1 MKAHLVKREGV
12 CPADLIGRILCHDL
26 APGGPATKAGLRK
39 GHRVLEEDVPV
50 LLRQEWEDLHLVE
63 LDEGDLTEEEAG
75 VRLARAIAGAGVIFT
90 ERPHGKWELIAAHR
104 GLLKIQV
111 DCLRRLNAL
120 HGIAVYTLFSDQVVS
135 EAETVAN
142 AQIAPLAVACRVVEE
157 AERIGKDAGELIRV
171 LPFVCRRV
179 GALVTERL
187 DKQGVER
194 FRATLTQKLR
204 WFGCDHLLDFICLPD
219 GPERIVK
226 TIRAFLGSGTDLLL
240 IGGGNALDPLDP
252 LFQGL
257 EAAGARLMRH
267 GMPVHP
273 GTLLWL
279 ASLSNMTIVGLPA
292 CGMFSHATLFD
303 LLLPRLLAEG
313 KIPSEDLADL
323 GHGGILNKAMA
334 FRFPPYRN
342 SGQGKSE
349 EEEAP

>member
-1 MKAHLVKREGV
+1 MKPHLVKREGV
-12 CPADLIGRILCHDL
+12 CPEDLIGRILCHDL

-39 GHRVLEEDVPV
+39 GHRVLEEDVQV
-50 LLRQEWEDLHLVE
+50 LLRQEWEELHLVE

-75 VRLARAIAGAGVIFT
+75 VRLARAIAGAGVT
-90 ERPHGKWELIAAHR
+90 LRERPPWEMGTDRGAPRPAENSSGIPAAAEYSQWHR
-104 GLLKIQV
+104 SV
-111 DCLRRLNAL
+111 
-120 HGIAVYTLFSDQVVS
+120 TLFSDQVVS
-135 EAETVAN
+135 EAEPVAN

-157 AERIGKDAGELIRV
+157 GERIGKNAGELIRV
-171 LPFVCRRV
+171 LSFACRRV

-194 FRATLTQKLR
+194 FRTTLTQKLR

-219 GPERIVK
+219 EPERIVK

-240 IGGGNALDPLDP
+240 IGGGNAMDPLDTVFGA
-252 LFQGL
+252 LG
-257 EAAGARLMRH
+257 ATGARIERH
-267 GMPVHP
+267 GMPAHP

-279 ASLSNMTIVGLPA
+279 ASLSTMTIIGLPA

-342 SGQGKSE
+342 SGQDKSE

>member
-1 MKAHLVKREGV
+1 MKPHLVKREGV
-12 CPADLIGRILCHDL
+12 CPEDLIGRILCHDL

-39 GHRVLEEDVPV
+39 GHRVLEEDVQV
-50 LLRQEWEDLHLVE
+50 LLRQEWEELHLVE

-75 VRLARAIAGAGVIFT
+75 VRLARAITGAGVT
-90 ERPHGKWELIAAHR
+90 LKERPHGKWELIAAHR

-111 DCLRRLNAL
+111 EFLRRLNTL
-120 HGIAVYTLFSDQVVS
+120 NGIAVYTLFSDQVVS

-171 LPFVCRRV
+171 LPFACRRV

-194 FRATLTQKLR
+194 FRTTLTQKLR
-204 WFGCDHLLDFICLPD
+204 WFGCAHLLDFICLPD
-219 GPERIVK
+219 EPERIAK
-226 TIRAFLGSGTDLLL
+226 TARAFAGSGTDLLL
-240 IGGGNALDPLDP
+240 MAGGNALDPLDP

-267 GMPVHP
+267 GMPAHP

-279 ASLSNMTIVGLPA
+279 ASLGKMTIVGLPA

-334 FRFPPYRN
+334 FRFPPYGN